1 MIKKENIKI
10 LENLLKNSIP
20 VSKSI
25 LSEYDISKIINS
37 NDKLKDLLKELIE
50 SISEDSIIL
59 EDDYNE
65 LCNECKLLSL
75 RHFIDT
81 YIKIGGYIVDKETED
96 YNLDEYLKENPEDN
110 YNLDN
115 VRSYINDIIKV
126 PLLNEEEERELF
138 IKYNNGDE
146 EAKKKLIESN
156 LRLVVSIS
164 KFYLGRGIE
173 FIDLIQDGNLGLITA
188 IEKFDIKKG
197 YRLSTYAT
205 WWIKQYIRRNIE
217 TNGKNIRIPSY
228 LNQRISK
235 VNKVKGI
242 YMANH
247 EGQEP
252 SIEELSELTGL
263 TAEEVK
269 VSLKYDIKEYSLNT
283 PLGEEEHGEQEEL
296 IDFIADT
303 DSNKRVDIIG
313 ESEIVNKDIRNIINE
328 AFPLN
333 TDSKAENRRNERS
346 IRIIEFRTGLYGGK
360 PLTLEEISKKFNI
373 TRERVRQIE
382 AKALIRLRKSK
393 YADRI
398 RDYYD

>member
-164 KFYLGRGIE
+164 KHYLGRGIE
-173 FIDLIQDGNLGLITA
+173 FIDLIQDGNIGLITA

-382 AKALIRLRKSK
+382 AKALIKLRKSK